1 MPTPTGNAG
10 FDTAAFQAEQQYQQ
24 ALAVALAAY
33 TNAGTGTSFSHDPLI
48 VSSFPLRI
56 ARFGRRPAV
65 DSVQG
70 PVARQFTAAVN
81 DAYAAAVTAASMAR
95 MQALV
100 SAGAANGI
108 MTINQSAALSAIAK
122 TGRP

>member
-33 TNAGTGTSFSHDPLI
+33 TNSGTGTSYSHDPLI
-48 VSSFPLRI
+48 ISSFPVRF

-65 DSVQG
+65 DFVPQG
-70 PVARQFTAAVN
+70 PVMRQFTAAVN
-81 DAYAAAVTAASMAR
+81 DAYAAALTAAGIACRLLFRRAR
-95 MQALV
+95 PMG
-100 SAGAANGI
+100 S
-108 MTINQSAALSAIAK
+108 
-122 TGRP
+122 RPLTLRRDSPA